1 MTKSAAEVAASAREE
16 SMVTA
21 EVLLRSQTFQERLEQ
36 ARAAREQALSAR
48 GADDLSGSTLSKPW
62 DRQRPAG
69 DRRPAPVAAVPLER
83 AAPTLFFPEE
93 PRPAANRTAPA
104 EMPRPAQISP
114 PVETQA
120 VTETAQKPARSPLL
134 RTAIGFTLGVGL
146 GLGIALA
153 LRPAPAPEAPNPP
166 ATTVAAPT
174 VSVPADAFSPAAP
187 LSAPAAGDGAPVL
200 PVAGDAPSQRQP
212 LTTPVAAGT
221 ETPPAAP
228 ADPVA
233 PAPSALAV
241 VPNLRAP
248 AASDAAPLA
257 PASDIPT
264 IRTALAVTMA
274 APMGPDAGASYG
286 AEATSPAHTDLA
298 HLSIKLLSAAA
309 PDDPALD
316 ALGERLTQAGFP
328 APDMGQVSYRVRETH
343 VRFYH
348 GEDAAA
354 ARDLAQLI
362 GAEARDFTGA
372 DTPPPAG
379 LIELWV
385 APSGAAVPPA
395 PKTDAA
401 PKAAKPKTAG
411 AKADAKTAKA
421 AAKKKADAARA
432 EAQAQAQAAEAA
444 EAARV
449 KARILLLLQ
458 SGKNP

>member
-1 MTKSAAEVAASAREE
+1 
-16 SMVTA
+16 MVTA

-62 DRQRPAG
+62 DRQRPTG

-104 EMPRPAQISP
+104 ELPRPAQISP
-114 PVETQA
+114 PAETQA

-134 RTAIGFTLGVGL
+134 RTAVGFTLGVGL

-153 LRPAPAPEAPNPP
+153 LRPAPAPEAPNSPVP
-166 ATTVAAPT
+166 AVAAPA
-174 VSVPADAFSPAAP
+174 VSVPADAYAPAAP
-187 LSAPAAGDGAPVL
+187 LSTPAAGDSVATVL
-200 PVAGDAPSQRQP
+200 PVAGDAPTQRQP
-212 LTTPVAAGT
+212 QTAPVAAGA
-221 ETPPAAP
+221 ETPPTTP
-228 ADPVA
+228 TDPVL

-241 VPNLRAP
+241 VPDLRAS
-248 AASDAAPLA
+248 AAPDAAPLA
-257 PASDIPT
+257 PASDLPA
-264 IRTALAVTMA
+264 IRTALALTLA

-286 AEATSPAHTDLA
+286 TEATSPAHTDLA

-309 PDDPALD
+309 PDDPAVG

-328 APDMGQVSYRVRETH
+328 APDMGQVSYKVRETH

-354 ARDLAQLI
+354 ARDLADLI
-362 GAEARDFTGA
+362 GAEARDFTAA

-385 APSGAAVPPA
+385 APSGAAVPPG
-395 PKTDAA
+395 PTTDAA
-401 PKAAKPKTAG
+401 PKAAKPKA
-411 AKADAKTAKA
+411 ADAKAAKA

-432 EAQAQAQAAEAA
+432 EAQAQAQAQAQAAEAA

-458 SGKNP
+458 GGKNP